1 MKELIM
7 RYFRGQALNIDECV
21 KLMEEYMKKTNKDNP
36 TLIQKLIDPM
46 NPFGPAMLQQAV
58 DISARSLAE
67 DFAITRLYSKEGNLL
82 MVY

>member
-1 MKELIM
+1 MKELVM

-67 DFAITRLYSKEGNLL
+67 DFTITRLHSKEGNLL